1 MRKVLPHKFSDICNA
16 SQPVSEFHLD
26 PISKRRLKSCQNLT
40 NIRERDSEIRQIHIE
55 KEQEAEDLSIL
66 VEAEVLF

>member
-1 MRKVLPHKFSDICNA
+1 MLHNQYQSF
-16 SQPVSEFHLD
+16 FLD

-40 NIRERDSEIRQIHIE
+40 NIREIDLEIRQIHIE